1 MFSRIKNWFN
11 EREKTANMAKTA
23 LNVFMNP
30 GFNAAKATLEH
41 LLFEAPWWFIKSF
54 FIREKKRVTKRDH
67 GKSII
72 CLSS

>member
-30 GFNAAKATLEH
+30 GFNGN
-41 LLFEAPWWFIKSF
+41 PP
-54 FIREKKRVTKRDH
+54 TK
-67 GKSII
+67 
-72 CLSS
+72 